1 MTDTKTWARV
11 KSPWVLHFNSGAC
24 NGCDIEI
31 VALLTPK
38 YDIERFGVKLE
49 PSPRHADVLLVT
61 GCVTQQCAERLK
73 SIYDQMPQP
82 KFVVAIGACACSGG
96 VFEGNYNVVGGVDK
110 VIPVTAYIPGCPPRP
125 EAILDGVVKLLNA
138 LNPPKPKKQPKQAK
152 APEVAK
158 TETVAAQAAQ
168 LKLRSKN
175 KLANNKIDMISLIKS
190 KFGEK
195 VQIQLGQL
203 GAAAITANNGL
214 HRDVLQAMIEADE
227 KTGITA
233 ITGLDLGVTIGV
245 YYHIH
250 TSNVFVTIKTEV
262 PKENPTIQT
271 IVDLHPGAAFHELEV
286 ADLLGVSLRRTPNP
300 WTFRPVRK
308 LA

>member
-1 MTDTKTWARV
+1 MTDTKTWARI

-38 YDIERFGVKLE
+38 YDVERFGVKLE

-73 SIYDQMPQP
+73 RVYDQMPQP

-138 LNPPKPKKQPKQAK
+138 LNPPKLKKQVKQ
-152 APEVAK
+152 PEFSKKEA
-158 TETVAAQAAQ
+158 TSETVKPEAVVVQSAQPVV
-168 LKLRSKN
+168 KEVK
-175 KLANNKIDMISLIKS
+175 
-190 KFGEK
+190 
-195 VQIQLGQL
+195 QIVKQ
-203 GAAAITANNGL
+203 
-214 HRDVLQAMIEADE
+214 
-227 KTGITA
+227 
-233 ITGLDLGVTIGV
+233 
-245 YYHIH
+245 
-250 TSNVFVTIKTEV
+250 
-262 PKENPTIQT
+262 
-271 IVDLHPGAAFHELEV
+271 
-286 ADLLGVSLRRTPNP
+286 
-300 WTFRPVRK
+300 
-308 LA
+308 